1 MESLAIDA
9 SGIDISG
16 NERIILNGDGLIS
29 TSGNMGVG
37 TRTPTAKLQV
47 DGNIKTTGIL
57 HGTVIKLSETSSTT
71 AETIHRWNTK
81 NEDIYYTNGNVAIG
95 FDDPTVALDISGDLS
110 CNGDVT
116 LNKLNITANQEKV
129 LMIKD
134 GKIDICNNLTGGGGG
149 NATTTNASTTEDG
162 LLSSADKTKLDAIET
177 AADVT
182 DAANVAAAGAVMKDG
197 NLSQDITGIKSFN
210 DITNVTISN
219 NKKSTTPIELDIYVD
234 GGKYRIGYAF
244 TPILNLCCGNI
255 YRFMQDDNSN
265 SNHPLRF
272 YLDEAKVLHTHQM

>member
-16 NERIILNGDGLIS
+16 NERIILNGDGLI
-29 TSGNMGVG
+29 TTTGNMGVG
-37 TRTPTAKLQV
+37 TSAPSAKLQV

-57 HGTVIKLSETSSTT
+57 HGTVIKLSDTSSTT
-71 AETIHRWNTK
+71 AETTHRWNTK
-81 NEDIYYTNGNVAIG
+81 NDDIYYTNGNVAIG

-134 GKIDICNNLTGGGGG
+134 GKIDICNNLTGGG
-149 NATTTNASTTEDG
+149 ATTNASTTEDG
-162 LLSSADKTKLDAIET
+162 LMSSVDKTKLDAIET

-182 DAANVAAAGAVMKDG
+182 DAANVAAAGALMDSEVTDLAGIKSVTISTLQPKPNEGQFVDGDKTKLDSIETAADVTDAANVTAAGAVMKDG

-210 DITNVTISN
+210 DITNVTIVII
-219 NKKSTTPIELDIYVD
+219 KKALPQL
-234 GGKYRIGYAF
+234 K
-244 TPILNLCCGNI
+244 
-255 YRFMQDDNSN
+255 
-265 SNHPLRF
+265 
-272 YLDEAKVLHTHQM
+272 